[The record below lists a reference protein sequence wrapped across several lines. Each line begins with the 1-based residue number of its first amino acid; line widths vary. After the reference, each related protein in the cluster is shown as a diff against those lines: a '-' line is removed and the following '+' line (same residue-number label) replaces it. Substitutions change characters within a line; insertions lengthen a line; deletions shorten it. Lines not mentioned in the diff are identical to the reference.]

1 MKLFDFNNISVVN
14 IRQKECDKYKHTI
27 TLPKGYNTTPFIQ
40 YSKKIHDFIKYYA
53 NFLSTEDEPLYLQI
67 LIQERVTKEDLQ
79 IIYDMISSA
88 IVYAFS
94 QGTPRDREM
103 FLGVPKYANRHLN
116 LLCLRCKQMLNS
128 HLKYNTI
135 GFEVKTTK
143 NFINK
148 KIRMAK

>member
-14 IRQKECDKYKHTI
+14 MRRKECDKYMHTI

-40 YSKKIHDFIKYYA
+40 YSKKIHDFIKYYS
-53 NFLSTEDEPLYLQI
+53 NFLSIEDKPLYLQI
-67 LIQERVTKEDLQ
+67 LIQERITAQDLQ

-88 IVYAFS
+88 IVYTFS
-94 QGTPRDREM
+94 QGTPRDREI
-103 FLGVPKYANRHLN
+103 FLGVPEYAKRHVN

-128 HLKYNTI
+128 NLKYNTI

-148 KIRMAK
+148 RIRMVR